1 MGEDEKPDRD
11 DEEFDATE
19 WDAEDSDFDQSV
31 DLDDEEFI
39 RRNQV
44 NSRLSII
51 LYIHIILRDMMDR
64 VFDGL
69 LQNVQHSLLMAPV

>member
-1 MGEDEKPDRD
+1 MIKFLTGCDSYDPDFLGEDEKPDRED
-11 DEEFDATE
+11 EFDATE

-44 NSRLSII
+44 NLWI
-51 LYIHIILRDMMDR
+51 
-64 VFDGL
+64 
-69 LQNVQHSLLMAPV
+69 